1 MAKKKWIAKD
11 KTPAAD
17 RHPGGRPTLFKQEYC
32 EQVEKLCRVGMIDK
46 EIADFFGVVESTIN
60 KWKIDYPE
68 FSEALKRG
76 KVIADANVADRLY
89 QRAMG
94 FEHDSEEIKVIP
106 GQKPKG
112 KAPSQDKDGAGITSE
127 HASIVRVPI
136 RKVYPPDT
144 TAAIFWLK
152 NRQPKKW
159 RDKVEQ
165 GFTNGD
171 GEDVPPPITVFQ
183 IPDNGR
189 DKDKGNTAAA
199 GVPDEGPEQSS

>member
-1 MAKKKWIAKD
+1 MAKGKPTVNKEGGKHA
-11 KTPAAD
+11 
-17 RHPGGRPTLFKQEYC
+17 GGRPTPYKPEYC
-32 EQVEKLCRVGMIDK
+32 HQAEKLCRLGATDK
-46 EIADFFGVVESTIN
+46 EMADFFGVVESTIN
-60 KWKIDYPE
+60 KWKIDHPQ
-68 FSEALKRG
+68 FSESLKRG
-76 KVIADANVADRLY
+76 KLLADANVADRLY

-106 GQKPKG
+106 FG
-112 KAPSQDKDGAGITSE
+112 KAKAAGKEDEEDEEQKDVESADVDHPNVI
-127 HASIVRVPI
+127 RVPI
-136 RKVYPPDT
+136 RKIYPPDT

-171 GEDVPPPITVFQ
+171 GEDVPVVTVFQ

-189 DKDKGNTAAA
+189 DKSNKTA
-199 GVPDEGPEQSS
+199 GRVSDEGTQQSG